1 MMHRAFRTTLHTS
14 MAACAAL
21 AATATLASSEGAIEN
36 KNIVRNVTKENGNM
50 NSSSKRTTTWDY
62 NWDRLHSNE
71 QTTSTTSTRVI
82 HLVRHGQFNQKGKDD
97 AKHTLTDLGKRQA
110 SLAGKRLR
118 DIIPKGT
125 TPKRII
131 SSTMTRAE
139 ETAQI
144 IRDEYFKEIETIEKT
159 DLLREGGPTRP
170 EPDTWTPYGG
180 PSEAEY
186 WKDGARIEAGFR
198 WLFHRPKAKKQSAS
212 KDKENE
218 PIPNA
223 KEEKKSETKKTKNAA
238 EEEKVT
244 APKAVKKAAAKPA
257 SPPPA
262 AQEETHEIVVCH
274 GNVIRYSLL
283 RLLQLPPEA
292 WLRFSLYNG
301 SITRVEIRSDGLCS
315 VRCVSDA
322 GFMKPSEISFN

>member
-144 IRDEYFKEIETIEKT
+144 IRDEFFKEIQTIEKS
-159 DLLREGGPTRP
+159 DLLREGGPIRP

-186 WKDGARIEAGFR
+186 FRDGARIEAGFR
-198 WLFHRPKAKKQSAS
+198 WLFHRPKTNEKNVS
-212 KDKENE
+212 KDVNKSTARER
-218 PIPNA
+218 
-223 KEEKKSETKKTKNAA
+223 KSETKEKNEVDDDKGAA
-238 EEEKVT
+238 SLKKVVN
-244 APKAVKKAAAKPA
+244 K
-257 SPPPA
+257 PA
-262 AQEETHEIVVCH
+262 AQEETTHEIVVCH

-322 GFMKPSEISFN
+322 GFMHPEEISFN

>member
-14 MAACAAL
+14 LAACAAL
-21 AATATLASSEGAIEN
+21 AASATLASSEGVAIGN
-36 KNIVRNVTKENGNM
+36 KNIPSIMKENEDNGKN
-50 NSSSKRTTTWDY
+50 NSTRSTKWDQ
-62 NWDRLHSNE
+62 NWDRMHSSA

-97 AKHTLTDLGKRQA
+97 TKHTLTDLGKKQA

-125 TPKRII
+125 TPKRIV

-144 IRDEYFKEIETIEKT
+144 IRDEYFKEVETIEKS

-198 WLFHRPKAKKQSAS
+198 WLFHRPKPAKVK
-212 KDKENE
+212 KVLNE
-218 PIPNA
+218 
-223 KEEKKSETKKTKNAA
+223 EEKTTTTTTAEKNDETKRNKTKN
-238 EEEKVT
+238 KGGDT
-244 APKAVKKAAAKPA
+244 AAAAAVAVPG
-257 SPPPA
+257 SPLPS
-262 AQEETHEIVVCH
+262 AQEETHEIVICH
-274 GNVIRYSLL
+274 GNVIRYSIL

-301 SITRVEIRSDGLCS
+301 SLTRVEIRSDGLCS
-315 VRCVSDA
+315 VRYVSDA
-322 GFMKPSEISFN
+322 GFMKPEEISFN

>member
-1 MMHRAFRTTLHTS
+1 MHRAFRTTLS
-14 MAACAAL
+14 SSLAACAAL
-21 AATATLASSEGAIEN
+21 AASATLASNEGVVN
-36 KNIVRNVTKENGNM
+36 VMPNIIKENEDN
-50 NSSSKRTTTWDY
+50 NVKKKWDY
-62 NWDRLHSNE
+62 NWDRMDSNV
-71 QTTSTTSTRVI
+71 QTSTTRVI

-97 AKHTLTDLGKRQA
+97 SKHSLTALGKKQA

-118 DIIPKGT
+118 DIIPQGT
-125 TPKRII
+125 IPKRIV

-144 IRDEYFKEIETIEKT
+144 IRDEYFKEVETIEKS

-198 WLFHRPKAKKQSAS
+198 WLFHRPKPAKVK
-212 KDKENE
+212 KIVNE
-218 PIPNA
+218 
-223 KEEKKSETKKTKNAA
+223 EEKKTTTTTAEKNDETKRNKTKN
-238 EEEKVT
+238 KGGDT
-244 APKAVKKAAAKPA
+244 AAAAAAAVAVPG
-257 SPPPA
+257 SPLPS
-262 AQEETHEIVVCH
+262 AQEETHEIIICH
-274 GNVIRYSLL
+274 GNVIRYSIL

-301 SITRVEIRSDGLCS
+301 SLTRVEIRSDGLCS

-322 GFMKPSEISFN
+322 GFMKPEEISFN

>member
-1 MMHRAFRTTLHTS
+1 
-14 MAACAAL
+14 
-21 AATATLASSEGAIEN
+21 
-36 KNIVRNVTKENGNM
+36 
-50 NSSSKRTTTWDY
+50 
-62 NWDRLHSNE
+62 
-71 QTTSTTSTRVI
+71 
-82 HLVRHGQFNQKGKDD
+82 VRHGQFNQKGKDD
-97 AKHTLTDLGKRQA
+97 TKHTLTDLGKKQA

-125 TPKRII
+125 TPKRIV

-144 IRDEYFKEIETIEKT
+144 IRDEFFKEIETIEKS
-159 DLLREGGPTRP
+159 DLLREGGPIRP

-186 WKDGARIEAGFR
+186 FRDGARIEAGFR
-198 WLFHRPKAKKQSAS
+198 WLFHRPKTNEKNVS
-212 KDKENE
+212 KDVNKSTARER
-218 PIPNA
+218 
-223 KEEKKSETKKTKNAA
+223 KSETKEKNEVDDDKGAA
-238 EEEKVT
+238 SLKKVVN
-244 APKAVKKAAAKPA
+244 K
-257 SPPPA
+257 PPA
-262 AQEETHEIVVCH
+262 AQEETTHEIVVCH

-322 GFMKPSEISFN
+322 GFMHPEEISFN

>member
-14 MAACAAL
+14 LAACAAL
-21 AATATLASSEGAIEN
+21 AASATLASSEGVAIGN
-36 KNIVRNVTKENGNM
+36 KNIPSIMKENEDNGKN
-50 NSSSKRTTTWDY
+50 NSTRTTKWDQ
-62 NWDRLHSNE
+62 NWDRMHSSA

-97 AKHTLTDLGKRQA
+97 TKHTLTDLGKKQA

-125 TPKRII
+125 TPKRIV

-144 IRDEYFKEIETIEKT
+144 IRDEFFKEIETIEKS
-159 DLLREGGPTRP
+159 DLLREGGPIRP

-186 WKDGARIEAGFR
+186 FRDGARIEAGFR
-198 WLFHRPKAKKQSAS
+198 WLFHRPKTNEKNVS
-212 KDKENE
+212 KDVNKST
-218 PIPNA
+218 A
-223 KEEKKSETKKTKNAA
+223 QEKKSETKEKNAA
-238 EEEKVT
+238 DDDKGAASLKKVVN
-244 APKAVKKAAAKPA
+244 K
-257 SPPPA
+257 PPA
-262 AQEETHEIVVCH
+262 AQEETTHEIVVCH

-322 GFMKPSEISFN
+322 GFMHPEEISFN